1 MIYAP
6 SPLTSTY
13 ISILSTSKIYGNETK
28 AKTPS
33 RKAGRF
39 RAVAARKAGRFRAVA
54 ARGLRAVAART
65 FFGLSPLVR
74 LESLITNFTVDLESS
89 SES

>member
-39 RAVAARKAGRFRAVA
+39 RATVARKAGRSRAAVARKAGRFRATV
-54 ARGLRAVAART
+54 ARGAGGRATRLLRWLAYNEFHRK
-65 FFGLSPLVR
+65 LV
-74 LESLITNFTVDLESS
+74 F
-89 SES
+89 